1 MSRKLSDGTFFQQQ
15 EYFLGYGKNLLIKKH
30 ATKQILINRKGLEYT
45 LQFAHYLVRILT
57 LIRVGVGVILPKVGF
72 PWITQKRYKL

>member
-1 MSRKLSDGTFFQQQ
+1 MEPFFSNKNISLVT
-15 EYFLGYGKNLLIKKH
+15 EKNLLIKKH